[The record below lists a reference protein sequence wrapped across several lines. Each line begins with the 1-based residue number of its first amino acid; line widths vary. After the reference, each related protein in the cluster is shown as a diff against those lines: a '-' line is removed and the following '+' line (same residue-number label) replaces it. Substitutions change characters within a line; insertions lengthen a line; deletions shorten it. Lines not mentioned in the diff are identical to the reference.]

1 MGKKLSF
8 SIAVNLLT
16 ENFKKGTNAVKSSL
30 RSIQMQMI
38 TFAAALGAGG
48 LGLAGLLTRF
58 KDVAR
63 ETSRVTT
70 ALKNVSTG
78 TKGFTDN
85 LRFVT
90 DIAKK
95 YGLEVNALTGNF
107 AKFTASATQANM
119 PMEHQKKVFESLSR
133 SCTAFGLSAEDTNGV
148 FLALSQMMGKGKISS
163 EELRKQMGERIPIA
177 MQAMASAAGVSMS
190 GLEKLLQQGKLMSS
204 EIIPKF
210 AESLNNMIPNVDT
223 DNVETSL
230 NRLSNTFGE
239 VVQKAGIVDKF
250 KYVIDKV
257 TVLIEVA
264 GNNIMRIILGV
275 VGFIAGT
282 ALKKVYTSYK
292 ETTNR
297 AIAEAERLNKSVL
310 AAETQRID
318 AEKKLTAAQAEMDA
332 LSADATAKK
341 RIAAENKVNS
351 AQKQLRSATARAN
364 DLTAKAQLANVQ
376 ATAMKSA
383 NIFQKSGSMIVATA
397 KNIGVS
403 LKAAFNSIW
412 IGLIITAIME
422 LGLAIKDF
430 ITKTSA
436 LERSQK
442 NIKNATS
449 EFNAEV
455 TKEKIKIDI
464 LFDRLKAAKEG
475 TKAYQKVKDEIL
487 SQYGEYLH
495 GLSEEIQSLRNV
507 AGAYNAITAAAYKAS
522 KARAFDKYSSKAMDD
537 YNENTKDDIEKIRE
551 KLIKRFGEKQGT
563 DYFRK
568 VSESLDANSKLSPGM
583 QMVIDK
589 GFTVSR
595 RAEISTTGTGS
606 FGKIYMSNE
615 VNDLIKNVRAA
626 RTAFETEIKKY
637 KEVYLDES
645 KPEGKDTPVKTL
657 NEQIKDARD
666 EVSLL
671 KKDLKDLQSGKTKSN
686 DYAKDI
692 ADKAKALKE
701 AQDKLSYLTTGKPYS
716 ASSESNA
723 TEKRYEADWK
733 LQDEDRKRQI
743 EKQKF
748 DLEMEQAG
756 IDILDDSFEKR
767 TKQTLLNLKKEKLE
781 IDEFKNNALKEQRE
795 YLKTKYEKTHGS
807 DKGFGAYYDNLPK
820 GDLENIMPEG
830 LRPSDIAKIVEDKTK
845 AAQTAQAKGLK
856 DINKDLSDMLK
867 EQEQIHASSLN
878 RQLADIDKYYD
889 DEKKKLGEKIKE
901 NADYSAEYYD
911 KIMAQIEANRQ
922 RDKLQVNTDDK
933 MQKLD
938 FGEQIENER
947 AAGLESIGMTELVEE
962 KKLEITKKYLQL
974 RIDLLKT
981 LADAGNE
988 DAKNQIELYQAELD
1002 KLNQTK
1008 PVTSLKGLAD
1018 KAIFNV
1024 ITAGF
1029 KKVSKSEAEAEAKTN
1044 HLLST
1049 ITQNAGMVAN
1059 ITSEL
1064 QSMFGGLSEELDQAL
1079 STVGNIAEGF
1089 ATRGISGG
1097 IMAVIG
1103 EGMKLFSL
1111 ASEAAAR
1118 HQKALKEIADA
1129 RLASQRAYNL
1139 LLKEQNLLM
1148 KEAVSIFGEKQ
1159 ITIAANAIKEY
1170 GKTMGE
1176 LKDKMR
1182 GDFKPD
1188 ESREKYLEKMAASD
1202 GFVGDFFGVQLKGY
1216 RNQLDK
1222 YNKGVLGLEKATIVT
1237 GHKKTGLFGWGKG
1250 KDIYSSIL
1258 DVYDDVIDKEG
1269 ELNTERIKS
1278 ILETEKMSDETKA
1291 YLQNLLDLQDAAQKA
1306 QDELK
1311 NYLQTTF
1318 GSLGDDIMTSLENAI
1333 KDRGIDAWE
1342 EFGKAGAKVIEQL
1355 GKQIAYELF
1364 FADKFKDLQSQLEAI
1379 YGSSITGETEQQKT
1393 ERIGKEAADLVGEF
1407 YQGIGGQMELA
1418 EGFLENWKKEAE
1430 KSGFDLWTDD
1440 PTSQTASSGGFQS
1453 MDQDT
1458 GNRLDGRFAA
1468 LQMSGLRIEGFL
1480 SSLTISTNNIF
1491 NRAVNI
1497 SDELQK
1503 HTNLLS
1509 EIKTIQR
1516 NNFYEVEGTKSAL
1529 KKMAGALDR
1538 IDKNTSKL

>member
-30 RSIQMQMI
+30 RSIQMQVI

-177 MQAMASAAGVSMS
+177 MQAMASAAGVSMA

-257 TVLIEVA
+257 TVLIEIA
-264 GNNIMRIILGV
+264 GNNIMRIIMGV
-275 VGFIAGT
+275 VGFISGT

-495 GLSEEIQSLRNV
+495 GLSEEIQSLKNV

-537 YNENTKDDIEKIRE
+537 YNENTKEYIEKIRE

-568 VSESLDANSKLSPGM
+568 ISESLDANSKLSPGM

-589 GFTVSR
+589 GFTEDR
-595 RAEISTTGTGS
+595 TAPLMNKGETGFET
-606 FGKIYMSNE
+606 FYKANE
-615 VNDLIKNVRAA
+615 VNDLIKNIRIA
-626 RTAFETEIKKY
+626 RTAFEAEMKKY

-645 KPEGKDTPVKTL
+645 TPEEKDTPVKTL
-657 NEQIKDARD
+657 EEQIKDARD

-723 TEKRYEADWK
+723 TDKRYEADWK

-748 DLEMEQAG
+748 DLEMQQKE
-756 IDILDDSFEKR
+756 IDLLDDSFEKR

-807 DKGFGAYYDNLPK
+807 DKGFGAYYENLPTV
-820 GDLENIMPEG
+820 DFENLMPEG
-830 LRPSDIAKIVEDKTK
+830 LRPSDIAKVIEDKTK
-845 AAQTAQAKGLK
+845 AAQAAQAKGLK

-867 EQEQIHASSLN
+867 EQEQIHASSLD

-889 DEKKKLGEKIKE
+889 DEKKKLGERLPE
-901 NADYSAEYYD
+901 NAEYYD
-911 KIMAQIEANRQ
+911 KTIAQIEANRQ
-922 RDKLQVNTDDK
+922 RDKLQVTADDK

-1176 LKDKMR
+1176 LKDEMR

-1188 ESREKYLEKMAASD
+1188 ESYEKYLEKMAASD
-1202 GFVGDFFGVQLKGY
+1202 GFVGDFFSVQLKGY

-1269 ELNTERIKS
+1269 ELNTERINS
-1278 ILETEKMSDETKA
+1278 ILKYEKMSDETRQ
-1291 YLQNLLDLQDAAQKA
+1291 YLEYLLDLQDAAQKA
-1306 QDELK
+1306 NDELD
-1311 NYLQTTF
+1311 NYLQSTF
-1318 GSLGDDIMTSLENAI
+1318 GALGDDLMTALETAI
-1333 KDRGIDAWE
+1333 KDKSVDAWE

-1364 FADKFKDLQSQLEAI
+1364 FVDAFKDLQDKLQATYKSNAE
-1379 YGSSITGETEQQKT
+1379 GETDQQRA
-1393 ERIGKEAADLVGEF
+1393 ERIANEAKDIVGEF

-1418 EGFLENWKKEAE
+1418 QGFMENWKKEAE

-1491 NRAVNI
+1491 NRTVNI

-1516 NNFYEVEGTKSAL
+1516 NSFYEVEGTKSAL
-1529 KKMAGALDR
+1529 KNMAGVLDR
-1538 IDKNTSKL
+1538 IDKNTRKL